1 MVLEVTTMDHKPYPP
16 YPKNSPGPFYVE
28 KGSCITCQ
36 APYHEAPDLM
46 AHDEDGG
53 HCFFRRQPE
62 TPDEVERAI
71 RACCISCVSA
81 VRYSGDDTE
90 ILRRFRELDHIDA
103 CDVLAPERHTAVIQ
117 DKRWASLTLKEKL
130 AIARQAVEVMRKS
143 PQETGS
149 HPLFDKELDG

>member
-1 MVLEVTTMDHKPYPP
+1 MDHKPFPP

-28 KGSCITCQ
+28 NGCCITCE
-36 APYHEAPDLM
+36 APYDEAPDVM

-62 TPDEVERAI
+62 NPEEVERAI

-81 VRYSGDDTE
+81 VRYSGDDPE
-90 ILRRFRELDHIDA
+90 ILRRFQELGHINA
-103 CDVLAPERHTAVIQ
+103 YDVLVPKRQTSVIH
-117 DKRWASLTLKEKL
+117 DTRWESLTLKEKL
-130 AIARQAVEVMRKS
+130 AIAIRAVEVKRNS

-149 HPLFDKELDG
+149 HPLFDRELDG